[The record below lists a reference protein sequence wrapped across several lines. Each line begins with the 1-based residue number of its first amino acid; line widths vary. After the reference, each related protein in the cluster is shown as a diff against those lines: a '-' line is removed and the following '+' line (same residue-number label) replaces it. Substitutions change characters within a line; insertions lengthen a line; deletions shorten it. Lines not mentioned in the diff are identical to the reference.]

1 MFLILWAALQ
11 WQLLHNQGTHGASR
25 RALTSILYI
34 MTEEGNYIIV
44 LLVVLHPD
52 LFRRHCDVV
61 DIHNVNVEQQHL
73 LFALDMYN
81 ATIVVHVVPLIILEC
96 WHWTF
101 VHDVTESIMHWAI
114 SCIIIKFSTPQNL
127 ILFKLLYMLQEG
139 PEYDLYSCHILS
151 VEYN

>member
-1 MFLILWAALQ
+1 
-11 WQLLHNQGTHGASR
+11 
-25 RALTSILYI
+25 

-96 WHWTF
+96 
-101 VHDVTESIMHWAI
+101 
-114 SCIIIKFSTPQNL
+114 
-127 ILFKLLYMLQEG
+127 
-139 PEYDLYSCHILS
+139 
-151 VEYN
+151 